1 MNEAQTTWN
10 NWIVLRYKYIH
21 NTNVNKHLFCI
32 TGAQQST
39 KCSLIIPQVSYE
51 KWRDKL
57 ETVFEQFIAVFSGNI
72 CALVIFL
79 KMEMK
84 QSSKAKANPL
94 LLQLSYSF
102 KESQPE
108 GKYDRQ
114 ERFILATGLRH
125 PPITWANGMTWSVF
139 FLFLLYIVLLSC

>member
-1 MNEAQTTWN
+1 MNEAQTTLN
-10 NWIVLRYKYIH
+10 NWIVLGYKYIH

-39 KCSLIIPQVSYE
+39 KCSLIIPQGSYE
-51 KWRDKL
+51 KWHDKL

-72 CALVIFL
+72 CALVTFL

-125 PPITWANGMTWSVF
+125 PPITWANGMTWSVVF
-139 FLFLLYIVLLSC
+139 FLLYIVLLSC